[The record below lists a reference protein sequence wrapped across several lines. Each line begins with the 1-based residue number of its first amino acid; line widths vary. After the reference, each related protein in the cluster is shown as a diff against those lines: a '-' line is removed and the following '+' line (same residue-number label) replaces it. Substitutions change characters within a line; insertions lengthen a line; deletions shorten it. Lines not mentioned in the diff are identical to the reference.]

1 MSPIITNIVYIIINC
16 FTAFII
22 HRFMNVFFEKSNC
35 KKWQLI
41 ATYFLYPLITSTAY
55 LIWGI
60 PLITFLC
67 NILSLSLIAALYQ
80 GSVKKKILSVVFIYL
95 FMYVIEL
102 IFIAASGINH
112 IHITDR
118 SEQVQLIWH
127 ILASIITF
135 LASVLAGGFKN
146 IREHKYSSNM
156 LFVSGIIVPSFSAYL
171 ILAIFETGQ
180 VKQNTSITSIIFVFA
195 INIIVFYLYDA
206 LSLSYEQR
214 IKNELVNQE
223 REFYYNQCEI
233 MHTTSKEIAGL
244 QHDMKNHFFALHEL
258 IDDGEY
264 SKAKD
269 YILELTEKS
278 SGQAIICD
286 TGNIVIDSIINY
298 KFRNKDSLGIAVS
311 VDAVI
316 PEQINIDVA
325 DEVTIFGNLIDN
337 VITAVE
343 KCESDRKVS
352 INLQF
357 SKNRLF
363 IVISNTYDGRVE
375 YTNGTIVSTKEEK
388 DLHGF
393 GIKNVRSA
401 LEKYNGVLR
410 LEHNETEFTARAI
423 LYLNDSQ

>member
-1 MSPIITNIVYIIINC
+1 MSPIITNIIYIIINC

-22 HRFMNVFFEKSNC
+22 HRFMNVFFETRNC
-35 KKWQLI
+35 KKWQLTAAYI
-41 ATYFLYPLITSTAY
+41 FYPLITSAAY

-60 PLITFLC
+60 PLINFLC
-67 NILSLSLIAALYQ
+67 NILSLSLIAALYK
-80 GSVKKKILSVVFIYL
+80 GTVKKKISSVFFIYL

-118 SEQVQLIWH
+118 GEQVQLIWH
-127 ILASIITF
+127 ILASLITF

-146 IREHKYSSNM
+146 VREHKYSSNM

-171 ILAIFETGQ
+171 VLAIFETGQ
-180 VKQNTSITSIIFVFA
+180 VKQSTAITSIIFIFA

-258 IDDGEY
+258 IDEGEY

-298 KFRNKDSLGIAVS
+298 KFRNKESLEIDVS
-311 VDAVI
+311 VEAVI

-337 VITAVE
+337 AITAVQ
-343 KCESDRKVS
+343 KCKSDRKVS

-357 SKNRLF
+357 SKSRLF

-375 YTNGTIVSTKEEK
+375 YTNGMIVSTKEEK
-388 DLHGF
+388 DLHGY
-393 GIKNVRSA
+393 GIKNVRTA

-423 LYLNDSQ
+423 LYLNDDQ